1 MSLKSSGVRE
11 TPSDLTRI
19 LKKVR
24 AALEDRRSVSP
35 GKGEAAVSPRENGH
49 DDEAAGHLEDVKEAF
64 GACQTIEWK
73 EQEYRYLRSKV
84 IGHRRRDVVSRPHP
98 KMLLGGSTL
107 PPIHRCLLRSVST
120 PDAPQLEKLNYRSLR
135 HRRTSLGHESEE
147 SESGGG
153 GGGTKDSSRRR
164 RSGATMVKDNIALE
178 SEPEFVE
185 DDPSQICAK
194 IVSYVKS
201 NAWTSRESLLSAAS
215 RSLDS
220 SDEDSSSVILNPSDA
235 DSGSVVLRGLHR
247 SVSEETLIYR
257 YESPIESKYEPD
269 IEKRTPDHGC
279 RKEEPYTRTSDT
291 ETRIF
296 YPGSRAAA
304 DDTEI
309 IRTEATSTGETDDG
323 IGDIRTRSCVG
334 GHPLGQNCL
343 SCPKPRLTEDPGGTA
358 ARMASFF
365 DSIPHID
372 SSEDEDE
379 DVSKEAFTTSET
391 DPSVPQG
398 SFNNLEDDTSLPKEP
413 LSEPP
418 VDDHCT
424 SQGSF
429 SEQDT
434 KHCSDSSHKVEINP
448 STSQEPHSKQEADA
462 SICEDIPE
470 SHDKQ
475 ESQFLPALP
484 PLCQPEDSGGD
495 DSNTSSPPT
504 SLTGK
509 LLLLPSS

>member
-35 GKGEAAVSPRENGH
+35 GKGEAAASPRENGH

-98 KMLLGGSTL
+98 KMLLGGFDSSTN
-107 PPIHRCLLRSVST
+107 PQVSPQVCPQP

-147 SESGGG
+147 SESCGG

-323 IGDIRTRSCVG
+323 DWRYKNQVMCWWTPIRSELLVM
-334 GHPLGQNCL
+334 
-343 SCPKPRLTEDPGGTA
+343 PKA
-358 ARMASFF
+358 
-365 DSIPHID
+365 
-372 SSEDEDE
+372 
-379 DVSKEAFTTSET
+379 
-391 DPSVPQG
+391 PS
-398 SFNNLEDDTSLPKEP
+398 
-413 LSEPP
+413 
-418 VDDHCT
+418 H
-424 SQGSF
+424 
-429 SEQDT
+429 
-434 KHCSDSSHKVEINP
+434 
-448 STSQEPHSKQEADA
+448 
-462 SICEDIPE
+462 
-470 SHDKQ
+470 
-475 ESQFLPALP
+475 
-484 PLCQPEDSGGD
+484 
-495 DSNTSSPPT
+495 
-504 SLTGK
+504 
-509 LLLLPSS
+509 